1 MPCEG
6 LLAKNGSQAIEQP
19 VEALHEVLPDIG
31 TSKLRTALSLMRE
44 IAMVGRTR
52 RGAVKL
58 QARIADQHADGHL
71 REAAQRY
78 TAMAENDREILDRMI
93 GYAQSAHCRWR
104 VVLDYFAAQLG
115 SIGTSWAAAS
125 SQYGHGDA
133 GASISDELDGG
144 VCDTCDN
151 CVAPPTITPGPREM
165 REAQKDTQH
174 AQLTARKTKTWQVGD
189 EVRVRRYGAGVVK
202 LASGERVAVS
212 FPDGQTRAFISRY
225 LRPKTS
231 DR

>member
-144 VCDTCDN
+144 V
-151 CVAPPTITPGPREM
+151 PHR
-165 REAQKDTQH
+165 
-174 AQLTARKTKTWQVGD
+174 TAYR
-189 EVRVRRYGAGVVK
+189 
-202 LASGERVAVS
+202 
-212 FPDGQTRAFISRY
+212 QTRSSRDAGRRQRGDAGAAIPARFPIVVLNPKP
-225 LRPKTS
+225 LRLDRPSS
-231 DR
+231 DNRYYQTWHRRQNHRRRIYAGLMRLFHS

>member
-115 SIGTSWAAAS
+115 SVGTSWAAAS

-165 REAQKDTQH
+165 REAQKYATCAVDR
-174 AQLTARKTKTWQVGD
+174 AKDKD
-189 EVRVRRYGAGVVK
+189 
-202 LASGERVAVS
+202 LASGRRSTGA
-212 FPDGQTRAFISRY
+212 P
-225 LRPKTS
+225 LRRRRGEARK
-231 DR
+231 R